1 MSFSPVSVEGHFGEW
16 VQGRMGAD
24 GPVALVTV
32 RCPALRVCAPGADDL
47 PFSRDQLAVFAARLG
62 IAGHFPGVTR
72 DAPLGGGAG
81 ASTATLV
88 ALARSAGASNSAA
101 DLAAACIATEGAS
114 DPLMFPQPD
123 ALLWASREG
132 RILRHLPPPPACH
145 ILGGFWGTPQ
155 RTTPGDKDFDDIT
168 DLIDAWAEA
177 VVLENLQ
184 RCATIASTSAQR
196 CSDRR
201 GPMPDPTPEL
211 ARDLGAL
218 GWLRAHTGSARGL
231 VFAPGET
238 PKHGK
243 AALIEAGLTGVL
255 SFGTGAA

>member
-1 MSFSPVSVEGHFGEW
+1 MNFSPVSVEGHFGEW

-24 GPVALVTV
+24 GAIALVTV
-32 RCPALRVCAPGADDL
+32 RCPALRVCTPGTDDL
-47 PFSRDQLAVFAARLG
+47 PFTRDQLADFAARLG
-62 IAGHFPGVTR
+62 IAGHVPGVTR

-88 ALARSAGASNSAA
+88 ALARSAGFSGSAH

-145 ILGGFWGTPQ
+145 ILGGFWGAPH
-155 RTTPGDKDFDDIT
+155 RTTPGDMDFDDIT

-177 VVLENLQ
+177 VVLDNLQ
-184 RCATIASTSAQR
+184 RCAAIASTSAQR

-238 PKHGK
+238 PEHGA
-243 AALIEAGLTGVL
+243 AALVEAGLTGVL
-255 SFGTGAA
+255 SFGTGGV